1 MSKPYVLGVDI
12 GGTNTVFGIVDAR
25 GIVLASGSIKTRKHA
40 NFDDYVA
47 DLHKEVMHLLE
58 ANDATD
64 KIQGIG
70 VGAPNANYYTGEIL
84 NAPNLPWGPMVP
96 LAAKISEA
104 FNGIP
109 VAVTNDANAAALGEM
124 TYGAAR
130 GMKDFIMIT
139 LGTGVGSGIVINGQ
153 LVYGHDGFAGE
164 LGHVIRK
171 PNNGRVCG
179 CGRTGCLEAYCSAT
193 GVARTAREF
202 IELRSEPSTLR
213 NLEIESITSKDVYDA
228 AIAGD
233 KMAKDIFTYTGTML
247 GEAFADFIAF
257 SSPQAIILF
266 GGLAKSGDLLL
277 KPIKEALDKN
287 ILATFKGKTKII
299 LSELKES
306 DAAVLGASALGWE
319 AKYRYESTP
328 AATTISPAVATE
340 PTALVEETPAKKA

>member
-25 GIVLASGSIKTRKHA
+25 GQVIASDSIKTKKHA
-40 NFDDYVA
+40 EFDDYVNE
-47 DLHKEVMHLLE
+47 LHSAVERLLRL
-58 ANDATD
+58 NDAED

-70 VGAPNANYYTGEIL
+70 IGAPNANYYTGEIV
-84 NAPNLPWGPMVP
+84 NPPNLPWGPVIP
-96 LAAKISEA
+96 LAEKVSEA
-104 FNGIP
+104 FGGIP

-153 LVYGHDGFAGE
+153 MVYGHDGNAGE
-164 LGHVIRK
+164 LGHLVMKR
-171 PNNGRVCG
+171 NNGRMCG

-202 IELRSEPSTLR
+202 LEIRQEPSVLR
-213 NLEIESITSKDVYDA
+213 NIDIEDITSKDVYDA
-228 AIAGD
+228 AMAGD
-233 KMAKDIFTYTGTML
+233 KIAKDIFEYTGKIL
-247 GEAFADFIAF
+247 GEAFADMVAF

-277 KPIKEALDKN
+277 KPLKEAFEKN
-287 ILATFKGKTKII
+287 VMPIFRGKTQII

-319 AKYRYESTP
+319 AKRRSETS
-328 AATTISPAVATE
+328 VAPE
-340 PTALVEETPAKKA
+340 TAIQ

>member
-1 MSKPYVLGVDI
+1 MTKPYVLGVDI

-25 GIVLASGSIKTRKHA
+25 GQVIASDSIKTKKHA
-40 NFDDYVA
+40 EFDDYVA
-47 DLHKEVMHLLE
+47 ELHSSIERLLRLNE
-58 ANDATD
+58 AED

-70 VGAPNANYYTGEIL
+70 IGAPNANYYTGEIV
-84 NAPNLPWGPMVP
+84 NPPNLPWGPVIP
-96 LAAKISEA
+96 LAEKVSEA
-104 FNGIP
+104 FGGIP

-153 LVYGHDGFAGE
+153 MVYGHDGNAGE
-164 LGHVIRK
+164 LGHLVMKR
-171 PNNGRVCG
+171 NNGRMCG

-202 IELRSEPSTLR
+202 LEIRQEPSSLR
-213 NLEIESITSKDVYDA
+213 NIDIEDITSKDVYDA

-233 KMAKDIFTYTGTML
+233 KLAKEIFEYTGRIL
-247 GEAFADFIAF
+247 GEAFADMVAF

-277 KPIKEALDKN
+277 KPLKEAFDKN
-287 ILATFKGKTKII
+287 VMPIFRGKTQI
-299 LSELKES
+299 LISELKES

-319 AKYRYESTP
+319 AKRRSE
-328 AATTISPAVATE
+328 
-340 PTALVEETPAKKA
+340 TAQD

>member
-1 MSKPYVLGVDI
+1 MTKPYVLGVDI

-25 GIVLASGSIKTRKHA
+25 GQVIASDSIKTKKHA
-40 NFDDYVA
+40 EFDDYVTE
-47 DLHKEVMHLLE
+47 LHSAVERLLRL
-58 ANDATD
+58 NDAED

-70 VGAPNANYYTGEIL
+70 IGAPNANYYTGEIV
-84 NAPNLPWGPMVP
+84 NPPNLPWGPVIP
-96 LAAKISEA
+96 LAEKVSEA
-104 FNGIP
+104 FGGTP

-153 LVYGHDGFAGE
+153 MVYGHDGNAGE
-164 LGHVIRK
+164 LGHLVMKR
-171 PNNGRVCG
+171 NNGRMCG

-202 IELRSEPSTLR
+202 LEIRQEPSVLR
-213 NLEIESITSKDVYDA
+213 NIDIEDITSKDVYDA
-228 AIAGD
+228 AMAGD
-233 KMAKDIFTYTGTML
+233 KIAKDIFEYTGRIL
-247 GEAFADFIAF
+247 GEAFADMVAF

-277 KPIKEALDKN
+277 KPLKEAFEKN
-287 ILATFKGKTKII
+287 VMPIFRGKTQIL

-319 AKYRYESTP
+319 AKRRSETSVAP
-328 AATTISPAVATE
+328 ETTIQ
-340 PTALVEETPAKKA
+340 

>member
-1 MSKPYVLGVDI
+1 MSKPYVIGIDI

-25 GIVLASGSIKTRKHA
+25 GQVVAIDSVKTLKHA
-40 NFDDYVA
+40 DFDDYIA
-47 DLHKEVMHLLE
+47 QLKEGVERLLR
-58 ANDATD
+58 ANDAED

-70 VGAPNANYYTGEIL
+70 IGAPNANYYTGEII
-84 NAPNLPWGPMVP
+84 NPPNLPWGPVIP
-96 LAAKISEA
+96 LARKVSEA

-109 VAVTNDANAAALGEM
+109 VAITNDANAAALGEM

-130 GMKDFIMIT
+130 GMRDFIMIT
-139 LGTGVGSGIVINGQ
+139 LGTGVGSGIVVNGQ

-164 LGHVIRK
+164 LGHVIVKR
-171 PNNGRVCG
+171 NNGRICG

-202 IELRSEPSTLR
+202 LEVRTEPSELR
-213 NLEIESITSKDVYDA
+213 NLQIEDITSKDVYDA

-233 KMAKDIFTYTGTML
+233 KLAKNIFDYTGTIL
-247 GEAFADFIAF
+247 GQAFADMIAF

-277 KPIKEALDKN
+277 KPLNEALNKA
-287 ILATFKGKTKII
+287 ILPIFRGKTKII
-299 LSELKES
+299 LSELRES

-319 AKYRYESTP
+319 AKYRADLP
-328 AATTISPAVATE
+328 AGNNGTQNHNLPI
-340 PTALVEETPAKKA
+340 